1 MFTESNLVDPTQFK
15 LHHFNTERAHACKR
29 DLTGKLS
36 VVGDSKLGEGLYK
49 WIHDCQENLF
59 FSTSIF
65 KKGLGTCNLSFGLE
79 VEAEPTDHPLW
90 EEDINLFLDVHS
102 KDQFWSQDI
111 KAQKD
116 WKYITVLNMT
126 TTRSRHMPHEDNP
139 INDLIKTLNV
149 SNQSILIQSHYR
161 LKWHQP
167 KRGPKPEGFFFDPEM
182 EASFVPRSRPAP
194 ARKIAH
200 LLLVYS
206 DQPLGSFVKTLIQQ
220 NVLGAIP
227 GKPVWQTIRGQE
239 LQTMSSSQAFGHA
252 QCKRAQLGLT
262 AYEFRNM
269 LTGNM
274 LHEDKRCHFYGP
286 FM

>member
-1 MFTESNLVDPTQFK
+1 MYTQSNFVDPTQRSLHLFK
-15 LHHFNTERAHACKR
+15 TARAHSCTR
-29 DLTGKLS
+29 DLTAKLC
-36 VVGDSKLGEGLYK
+36 VVGDSKLGEGIYK

-79 VEAEPTDHPLW
+79 VESEPMADALW

-102 KDQFWSQDI
+102 KEQFWSQDI
-111 KAQKD
+111 KAKMD
-116 WKYITVLNMT
+116 WKHLTVLNMT
-126 TTRSRHMPHEDNP
+126 TTRSRRESHEDNP

-149 SNQSILIQSHYR
+149 SNQSILIQSHYH

-167 KRGPKPEGFFFDPEM
+167 KRGPKPAGFFFDPEM

-194 ARKIAH
+194 ARKIVN
-200 LLLVYS
+200 LLCVYS
-206 DQPLGSFVKTLIQQ
+206 DKPLGSFVKTLIQQ
-220 NVLGAIP
+220 HVLGAIP
-227 GKPVWQTIRGQE
+227 GKPLWQVVHGKSIQQLSATE
-239 LQTMSSSQAFGHA
+239 AFA
-252 QCKRAQLGLT
+252 NKQCKRAHLTLT
-262 AYEFRNM
+262 ATEFQNM

-286 FM
+286 F

>member
-1 MFTESNLVDPTQFK
+1 MFSESNFVDPTQLT
-15 LHHFNTERAHACKR
+15 LHHFKTERAHSCKR
-29 DLTGKLS
+29 DLTGKFS

-65 KKGLGTCNLSFGLE
+65 KKGLGTSNLSFGLE
-79 VEAEPTDHPLW
+79 VEAEPSDHALW

-111 KAQKD
+111 TAKKD

-126 TTRSRHMPHEDNP
+126 TTRSRRGSHEDNP

-167 KRGPKPEGFFFDPEM
+167 KRGPKPEGVFFDPEM
-182 EASFVPRSRPAP
+182 EASFVPRTRPAP
-194 ARKIAH
+194 ARKISH

-227 GKPVWQTIRGQE
+227 GKPVWQSIRGRE
-239 LQTMSSSQAFGHA
+239 LQTMSASQAFGIP
-252 QCKRAQLGLT
+252 QCKKAQLGLN
-262 AYEFRNM
+262 AAEFRNM

-286 FM
+286 F